1 MYIRN
6 KSPTSFTSLPVSSYR
21 RYELCLILDLL
32 KMPFIVNARADLA
45 PFVAKI
51 ERKSNNNIVL
61 FRLQIKNKD
70 NAIRTCLLH
79 FVQMKYA

>member
-1 MYIRN
+1 MI
-6 KSPTSFTSLPVSSYR
+6 
-21 RYELCLILDLL
+21 
-32 KMPFIVNARADLA
+32 NARADLA

-79 FVQMKYA
+79 FVQMKYAWNMKCELGNGDNVNHGRFG